1 MLDRPLDNDYWDQNQ
16 SVLGMDEAG
25 RGPIAGPLMVAGVIF
40 PKGYQNALIDDSKK
54 LSEKK
59 RDLFAAYIKEHAIAY
74 GIGIISPEKID
85 EINIYEATKLAMKE
99 AINNVGFKMDHILID
114 AMKLDIDTETTSII
128 KGDAAK
134 TPSTSVKFS

>member
-54 LSEKK
+54 LRKKSEKSCLK
-59 RDLFAAYIKEHAIAY
+59 QLFRMLCTIK
-74 GIGIISPEKID
+74 
-85 EINIYEATKLAMKE
+85 
-99 AINNVGFKMDHILID
+99 F
-114 AMKLDIDTETTSII
+114 
-128 KGDAAK
+128 
-134 TPSTSVKFS
+134 

>member
-59 RDLFAAYIKEHAIAY
+59 REELFKTIIQDALYYQILVVDEKTIDRKKDVYKRQEQIGLDTLVVHAVN
-74 GIGIISPEKID
+74 D
-85 EINIYEATKLAMKE
+85 EN
-99 AINNVGFKMDHILID
+99 
-114 AMKLDIDTETTSII
+114 
-128 KGDAAK
+128 
-134 TPSTSVKFS
+134 